1 MKRHISKI
9 FAFAVLTAGFLLQA
23 ACSSST
29 GLPKVLASAPLS
41 MDKAGVSTSIDF
53 TVSEATVATKHR
65 LMVALDFPQ
74 TKSMK
79 LENAMQQE
87 DMPVALE
94 VVYVTDGNTTPI
106 PTQDDKGVSTR
117 TWKTGSGVANL
128 HLYATNG
135 DTSYVLIAG
144 FYPTKPGSYRA
155 TVKTVKDQP
164 LFSGVNGVVK
174 VQPFYNT
181 GE

>member
-1 MKRHISKI
+1 
-9 FAFAVLTAGFLLQA
+9 
-23 ACSSST
+23 
-29 GLPKVLASAPLS
+29 
-41 MDKAGVSTSIDF
+41 MDKAGASVSVDF
-53 TVSEATVATKHR
+53 NVTESDIATKHR

-79 LENAMQQE
+79 LEDSIQHGNV
-87 DMPVALE
+87 PVELE
-94 VVYVTDGNTTPI
+94 IVYLTDGNSIPI
-106 PTQDDKGVSTR
+106 PTQDDGGVAAHA
-117 TWKTGSGVANL
+117 WKNGSATANL

-135 DTSYVLIAG
+135 DTSFVLIAG

-155 TVKTVKDQP
+155 TVRTIKDQP
-164 LFSGVNGVVK
+164 LFAGINGIIK